1 MATQPR
7 SRTDVRTRKAKN
19 YRRRG
24 GALIYTTIALPVLF
38 GGAMIAV
45 DGGGL
50 MYTRAKLQST
60 ADAAALAAVRSLG
73 NADPGKLTLDIH
85 GNIDNTINV
94 NVATQVVLD
103 NKTDQFSPSLAS
115 DGVEVGFWD
124 RSTRTYS
131 QTPGG
136 GDDEVLA
143 VKVTV
148 ETEAPLY
155 FAGIFGFE
163 QSTLSTVAIA
173 TPRMDANDK
182 HFYYALLAK
191 SNIQADGTADFDSYD
206 SDERRTFPGSN
217 GSGDREFEGGTNGY
231 IDLKS
236 GVEIWGDFY
245 SGPSSVGNIP
255 SKMFKSGGKHG
266 IIDYDIEFEDPEVPS
281 NATSLGNVDIDSGT
295 YTLPAG
301 SYVASS
307 FDIAKAAKF
316 KTTGKVT
323 LYLTGAAQIDGR
335 VETHDM
341 YPKNLRIVQTANAD
355 INITAP
361 TNTSNEHE
369 MLADIYNPYGK
380 VELYGKVDFYG
391 RIWGDEIAL
400 RKGSDFFADLAVT
413 KDVELES

>member
-173 TPRMDANDK
+173 TPRMD
-182 HFYYALLAK
+182 
-191 SNIQADGTADFDSYD
+191 
-206 SDERRTFPGSN
+206 
-217 GSGDREFEGGTNGY
+217 
-231 IDLKS
+231 
-236 GVEIWGDFY
+236 
-245 SGPSSVGNIP
+245 
-255 SKMFKSGGKHG
+255 
-266 IIDYDIEFEDPEVPS
+266 
-281 NATSLGNVDIDSGT
+281 
-295 YTLPAG
+295 
-301 SYVASS
+301 
-307 FDIAKAAKF
+307 
-316 KTTGKVT
+316 
-323 LYLTGAAQIDGR
+323 
-335 VETHDM
+335 
-341 YPKNLRIVQTANAD
+341 
-355 INITAP
+355 
-361 TNTSNEHE
+361 
-369 MLADIYNPYGK
+369 
-380 VELYGKVDFYG
+380 
-391 RIWGDEIAL
+391 
-400 RKGSDFFADLAVT
+400 
-413 KDVELES
+413 